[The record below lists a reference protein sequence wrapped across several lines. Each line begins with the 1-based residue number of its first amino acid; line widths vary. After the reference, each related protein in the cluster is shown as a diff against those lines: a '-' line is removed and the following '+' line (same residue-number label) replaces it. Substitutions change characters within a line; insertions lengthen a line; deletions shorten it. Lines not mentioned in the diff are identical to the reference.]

1 VRTITERPL
10 SGGLLLDKPPGITSA
25 RAVSRVKRLLPK
37 KTRIGHTGTLDPL
50 SSGLLVLLIGRATRL
65 SRYVTNL
72 DKAYTATA
80 RFGALSN
87 TLDAEGEITD
97 LDAHLPPEDALRDA
111 LPTFTGDLL
120 QVPPMASALKQGGV
134 RLYDLH
140 RRGISVEREPR
151 PVTVNMFE
159 IVSLDP
165 TEQTATFEISCSSG
179 TYVRTLIS
187 DLATSLG
194 SGAYL
199 TALRR
204 TSVGHLTIG
213 NTHATQDLLPE
224 TLHNHIIPPLET
236 VAHLP
241 EVAVSEEVGCG
252 LVCHGRRIERC
263 RIDGSYRVMCGGE
276 LLAVYRDAEDGG
288 RAEVVLCAK

>member
-1 VRTITERPL
+1 M
-10 SGGLLLDKPPGITSA
+10 TSA
-25 RAVSRVKRLLPK
+25 RAVSGVKRLLPK

-50 SSGLLVLLIGRATRL
+50 ASGLLVLLIGRATRL

-80 RFGALSN
+80 RFGAVSH

-97 LDAHLPPEDALRDA
+97 LDAPLPSEAAIREA

-120 QVPPMASALKQGGV
+120 QVPPMTSALKREGV

-140 RRGISVEREPR
+140 RRGISVEREAR
-151 PVTVNMFE
+151 PVTVQ
-159 IVSLDP
+159 SLGLAGHDP
-165 TEQTATFEISCSSG
+165 AEQKATFEISCSSG

-204 TSVGHLTIG
+204 TSVGHHTVKDALPP
-213 NTHATQDLLPE
+213 QDLTSE
-224 TLHNHIIPPLET
+224 TLRNHIIPSLEV

-241 EVAVSEEVGCG
+241 EVDVPVEVGHG
-252 LVCHGRRIERC
+252 LVCHGGRIASSRV
-263 RIDGSYRVMCGGE
+263 DGSYRVMCGDE
-276 LLAVYRDAEDGG
+276 LLAVYRDDEDGG
-288 RAEVVLCAK
+288 RAEVVLCAE